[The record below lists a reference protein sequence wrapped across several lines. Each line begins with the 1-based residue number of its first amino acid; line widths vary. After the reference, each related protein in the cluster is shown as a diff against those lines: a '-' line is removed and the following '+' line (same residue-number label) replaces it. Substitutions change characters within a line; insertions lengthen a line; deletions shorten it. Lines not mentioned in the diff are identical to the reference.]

1 MFDQDWEEVEAHAER
16 LLAGDRIEYASRA
29 ALVLLRCVPALRA
42 ADKLLSIETARYA
55 EPVLLRLARRE
66 RLTYEEGHQFST
78 EGSPLSREFERGLL
92 QYGAGVLGTAQT
104 AQFSFWTP
112 AVECTRWSVGA
123 SKSDFVRGAFGTG
136 AAIVELAAELWPA
149 ARPEAEQPTDDDCY
163 DAYEIERDF
172 ALRVVEPERLDAA
185 QIEAF
190 LREQAHRALRE
201 VAPPVTG
208 LRRWL
213 ERLRR

>member
-78 EGSPLSREFERGLL
+78 EVTPVYRELDRVPF
-92 QYGAGVLGTAQT
+92 YGIGPRCAAREIAVA
-104 AQFSFWTP
+104 FWLN
-112 AVECTRWSVGA
+112 VDECSKWSVGA
-123 SKSDFVRGAFGTG
+123 SKSDFVHGAFATG